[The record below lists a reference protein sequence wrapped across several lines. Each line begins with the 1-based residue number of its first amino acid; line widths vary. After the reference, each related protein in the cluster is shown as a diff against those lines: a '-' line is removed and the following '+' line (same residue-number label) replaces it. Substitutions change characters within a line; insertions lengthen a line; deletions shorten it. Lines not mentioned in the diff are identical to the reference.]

1 MYRLTLGNTQYWASQ
16 IHAMMF
22 QEAQQSTRY
31 PQNVT
36 NKTII
41 LTGHNR
47 TNKSRDF
54 YKDGQQMLN
63 EIITGLSS

>member
-1 MYRLTLGNTQYWASQ
+1 
-16 IHAMMF
+16 MMF

-31 PQNVT
+31 PQNVIH
-36 NKTII
+36 KTII
-41 LTGHNR
+41 LTGNNR

>member
-1 MYRLTLGNTQYWASQ
+1 
-16 IHAMMF
+16 MMF

-54 YKDGQQMLN
+54 HKDGQQMLN